1 MENFKKLPSMGFGES
16 VNSVLKNL
24 LNFNGRA
31 RRSEL
36 WWYFLAYMVVALVA
50 GLILTGFPVLLGIIG
65 TVLQLTLL
73 AVTVRRLH
81 DRGHSGWWVAA
92 AIITS
97 VFMQFYL
104 AGSGYYEALSTVNP
118 DPDAA
123 MAALRGPVFPIGG
136 LISAILNITIFVF
149 CVLDGKPEPNKYGP
163 SPKYVIEDEAAQPE
177 PSGKDVF

>member
-81 DRGHSGWWVAA
+81 DCGHSGWWVAA

-104 AGSGYYEALSTVNP
+104 AGSGYCEAL
-118 DPDAA
+118 
-123 MAALRGPVFPIGG
+123 
-136 LISAILNITIFVF
+136 
-149 CVLDGKPEPNKYGP
+149 
-163 SPKYVIEDEAAQPE
+163 
-177 PSGKDVF
+177 